1 MYKWRTSS
9 EYHQDKREQSELTQA
24 VLQLI
29 LPVNIKEHGRS
40 PSCYR
45 FPSLPQTTLTVCVCV
60 CVCVCVT
67 QWVVLIVAAYACIN
81 LIWMTQWTERNGWLE
96 EMGERTEIIPPGRV

>member
-1 MYKWRTSS
+1 MLKWRTSS

-60 CVCVCVT
+60 T
-67 QWVVLIVAAYACIN
+67 QGVVLIVAAYVCIN

-96 EMGERTEIIPPGRV
+96 EIGERTV